1 LLDRLKGLL
10 RGTGSDREAS
20 GAAGRPSS
28 ATSRRS
34 SGTGAPVPRQSN
46 GLEQFF
52 AILRDRGSLGVLD
65 FSGVSQENISFLTN
79 MGHRFASED
88 FLRALEQTFGE
99 DGLRSQSDPVLVD
112 QFVSENL
119 SFAPDSLDGVL
130 LWDSLQFLSPHLLQL
145 TVDRLYEA
153 MRPEGCMLAFFNAD
167 EKQRTIPVHQYRI
180 ADLKT
185 VNLIARGE
193 APSGQ
198 YFNNR
203 SIEKLFQK
211 FHSVKFF
218 LARDHL
224 REIIVRR

>member
-1 LLDRLKGLL
+1 LW
-10 RGTGSDREAS
+10 RGS
-20 GAAGRPSS
+20 GADQGSSGSAGRPSS
-28 ATSRRS
+28 ATSRRNS
-34 SGTGAPVPRQSN
+34 PPGVPTPRQSN

-52 AILRDRGSLGVLD
+52 TLLRDRGSLGVMD
-65 FSGVSQENISFLTN
+65 FSGVSQENISFITN

-88 FLRALEQTFGE
+88 FLRALENTFGE
-99 DGLRSQSDPVLVD
+99 DGLRGQSDPVLVD

-119 SFAPDSLDGVL
+119 SIAPDSLDGVL

-153 MRPEGCMLAFFNAD
+153 MRPDGCMLAFFNAD
-167 EKQRTIPVHQYRI
+167 EKQRTIPVYQYRI

-193 APSGQ
+193 APAGQ

-211 FHSVKFF
+211 FQSVKFF